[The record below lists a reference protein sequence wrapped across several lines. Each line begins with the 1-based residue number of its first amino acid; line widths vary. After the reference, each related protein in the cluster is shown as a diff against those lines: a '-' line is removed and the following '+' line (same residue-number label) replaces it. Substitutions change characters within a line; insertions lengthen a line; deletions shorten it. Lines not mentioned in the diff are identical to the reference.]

1 MSSNAPGFKPVVTP
15 NSRLT
20 GRLVAY
26 LPPLILPDPAK
37 ASTSFEGAVLVVEIE
52 GFSALAES
60 LVKLG
65 REGAEALGRS
75 LNNYFGPL
83 IEAINRE
90 GGQVINLD
98 GSGLQAFFPAHQP
111 DQLSWTATVALG
123 LLDLAAA
130 YHPVQT
136 AEGRYSFGM
145 RAGIG
150 QGKLEILHLG
160 SAAAGWVLIMQG
172 EALHQARQAVE
183 QAAWGEAVG
192 WPGGPLKPTGHS
204 GPSAQSA
211 TPNLTILFGEE
222 DQVSI
227 YNRLAPY
234 LPRVLAQK
242 IKLAP
247 EAPVPAEFRRV
258 VNVFIILPDLDL
270 SQDASMIVLQ
280 HYYGTIQRV
289 CSGLDGRVHQ
299 IVPGS
304 VANSVSLH
312 LTFGSLNS
320 SSDDAEHAL
329 RAALAVR
336 DLPVPSGVLP
346 SISIASGNVYTGS
359 IGTVTCQRYTVLGEA
374 VKLSKQLAQA
384 ALEIGS
390 GVLPV
395 DRYTRERVGLSYIF
409 AEELPLILP
418 GQPYPVRI
426 NPLLASRPQPCSLA
440 SYLKEA
446 TFVTTPPADFPVSFD
461 EMLAGKDRVFVLADS
476 GQFYPLAEN
485 WLKSGGKGAAGACL
499 PNAASSV
506 PYLAW
511 SGLLG
516 GLIGLN
522 DTDSRTEKAVK
533 LSQVVSR
540 FAPDYVQ
547 YSGWLSQLIG
557 LVPEQPGFRSQI
569 GGPQREQFSQFV
581 IELLRGLSQ
590 ANPLLIIINN
600 LQWSDEPGLFLL
612 GQVVRELGEEPILF
626 CLTLQR
632 GNPAID
638 SQIDALPGLAG

>member
-1 MSSNAPGFKPVVTP
+1 MSSNAPGFKPVITP

-20 GRLVAY
+20 ERLAAY

-98 GSGLQAFFPAHQP
+98 GSGLQAFFPAQEP
-111 DQLSWTATVALG
+111 DQLSRTATVALG

-160 SAAAGWVLIMQG
+160 STTAGWVLIMQG
-172 EALHQARQAVE
+172 ESLHQARQAVE
-183 QAAWGEAVG
+183 QAGWGEAVG
-192 WPGGPLKPTGHS
+192 PGGPLKPTVHS
-204 GPSAQSA
+204 GPFAQSA
-211 TPNLTILFGEE
+211 APDLTILFGEE

-258 VNVFIILPDLDL
+258 VNVFVILPDLDL

-299 IVPGS
+299 IVPGPAS
-304 VANSVSLH
+304 NSVSLH

-346 SISIASGNVYTGS
+346 FISIASGNVYTGS

-384 ALEIGS
+384 ALEIGP

-409 AEELPLILP
+409 AEELPLKLP
-418 GQPYPVRI
+418 GKPYPVRT
-426 NPLLASRPQPCSLA
+426 NSLLASRLRPCSLA

-446 TFVTTPPADFPVSFD
+446 TFVTTPPTDFPVSFG

-522 DTDSRTEKAVK
+522 NTDSRTEKAAK

-540 FAPDYVQ
+540 FALDYVQ
-547 YSGWLSQLIG
+547 FSGWLSQLIG

-600 LQWSDEPGLFLL
+600 LQWSDAPGLFLL